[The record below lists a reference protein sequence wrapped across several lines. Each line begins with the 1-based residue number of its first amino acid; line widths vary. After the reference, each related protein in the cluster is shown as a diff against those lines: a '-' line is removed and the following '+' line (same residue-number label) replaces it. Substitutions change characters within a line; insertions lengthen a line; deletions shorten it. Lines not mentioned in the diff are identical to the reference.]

1 MSAKRKSAAP
11 SSSEEMAKRI
21 ASIASDKLAEDIV
34 ALDLRPLVSYTDF
47 MIVMTGRN
55 IRQTKAIHDE
65 LREAMKRVGEVPSR
79 VEGVEEADWILLDYL
94 GCVVHIFTPDLRDR
108 YRLEQL
114 WGEAERLELDLTE
127 SG

>member
-1 MSAKRKSAAP
+1 MSVEGNLVTPAN
-11 SSSEEMAKRI
+11 SEEMARLI
-21 ASIASDKLAEDIV
+21 SSIASEKLAEDVV

-55 IRQTKAIHDE
+55 VRQTKAIHDE
-65 LREAMKRVGEVPSR
+65 IRETMKRVGEVPSR

-94 GCVVHIFTPDLRDR
+94 GCVVHVFTPDLRDR

-114 WGEAERLELDLTE
+114 WGEAARLDLDL
-127 SG
+127 

>member
-1 MSAKRKSAAP
+1 MSAERDLAAP
-11 SSSEEMAKRI
+11 ANSEEMARLI

-55 IRQTKAIHDE
+55 VRQTKAIHDE
-65 LREAMKRVGEVPSR
+65 LREAIKRVGEVPSR
-79 VEGVEEADWILLDYL
+79 VEGVEESDWILLDYL
-94 GCVVHIFTPDLRDR
+94 GCVVHIFTPELRDR

-114 WGEAERLELDLTE
+114 WGEAEKLDL
-127 SG
+127 GP